1 MKKFLKI
8 GTFILVSLVV
18 FILAFVYISYNT
30 WSPGE
35 VKATVDPSAL
45 TYYQNSYAE
54 CRESFRK
61 LAEEMIFKFDSVEV
75 FPIRVNSRTDND
87 LTIDVCYIPA
97 QKEKSNLLILSSG
110 SHGVEGFVGSA
121 VQQMVMKELLNKELV
136 AETGVLF
143 IHAINPY
150 GFRNFR
156 RVSENN
162 IDLNRNF
169 EVATDLF
176 SLKNQGYSDLY
187 GFLNPEGKANP
198 ESLKNR
204 FFLLAALHKLVK
216 ESKKSLRQA
225 IMQGQYQYEQ
235 GLYYGGQSFE
245 PQVSLIAPVLKHYSG
260 NYRKIMDIDLHS
272 GYGELGVLHLFP
284 DPVKDVK
291 VKTAVEQVF
300 AGHRIDWGDSD
311 DFYTTYGGFS
321 DYIGKLLPDKFYMPM
336 VFEFGTLNSQ
346 TTIGILHSLQ
356 NMILE
361 NQGVHY
367 GYSSDWT
374 KEEIF
379 MNFRE
384 MYCPSSLAWRSKAIN
399 DSRYMMETVFRNF

>member
-8 GTFILVSLVV
+8 GTIILVSLVV
-18 FILAFVYISYNT
+18 FILAFIYISYNT

-35 VKATVDPSAL
+35 VKANVDPSAL
-45 TYYQNSYAE
+45 NYYQNSYSE

-61 LAEEMIFKFDSVEV
+61 LAEKMKFKFDSVEV

-150 GFRNFR
+150 GFKNFR

-162 IDLNRNF
+162 VDLNRNF
-169 EVATDLF
+169 EVTTDLF
-176 SLKNQGYSDLY
+176 SLKNQGYSNLY
-187 GFLNPEGKANP
+187 GLLNPEGKANLA
-198 ESLKNR
+198 SLKNR
-204 FFLLAALHKLVK
+204 FFLLTALQNLVK

-225 IMQGQYQYEQ
+225 IMQGQYQYEK

-245 PQVSLIAPVLKHYSG
+245 PQVSLIAPVLTHYSR

-346 TTIGILHSLQ
+346 TTLGIVHSLQ

-361 NQGVHY
+361 NQGAHY

-384 MYCPSSLAWRSKAIN
+384 MYCPSSQAWRSKAIN
-399 DSRYMMETVFRNF
+399 DSRDMMETVFRNF